1 MKLTF
6 SGKTKDFTPELEE
19 KFGKKLSKLSKFIE
33 TRGEREA
40 HVSHRLERHLHK
52 VQLSINFY
60 DKALVGEGAD
70 ADLET
75 AMCDAVE
82 KIEKQ
87 IVNIR
92 KRWRDTH
99 RDPAAVRSS
108 KEQWEAN
115 GSTGAEPQPE
125 PHAKNKV
132 SPNGAVP
139 KPKVFRVSNHE
150 DRKPMTVEE
159 AMMEAVHDREEYVIF
174 RNVDK
179 DCLSVLVRR
188 PDGNFDLIES

>member
-6 SGKTKDFTPELEE
+6 SGKTKEFTPEIEQKL
-19 KFGKKLSKLSKFIE
+19 GKKLAKLSKFLE

-52 VQLSINFY
+52 VQVSVNFY
-60 DKALVGEGAD
+60 DHMLVGEGAD
-70 ADLET
+70 SDLDI
-75 AMCDAVE
+75 ALCDAVE

-87 IVNIR
+87 IVNAR
-92 KRWRDTH
+92 ERWRDTH

-108 KEQWEAN
+108 KEQWESN
-115 GSTGAEPQPE
+115 GGVAEARE
-125 PHAKNKV
+125 SDTRSKRSEGTAK
-132 SPNGAVP
+132 PRI
-139 KPKVFRVSNHE
+139 FRVNYQE
-150 DRKPMTVEE
+150 GRKPMTVEE
-159 AMMEAVHDREEYVIF
+159 AMLEALEDREEYVVF
-174 RNVDK
+174 RNVDR